1 MDSSQPIADDE
12 LCDRFAAVPTAAIND
27 VLRADGLISQVL
39 PPSVTPLDPQMRTAG
54 RAFTI
59 KGSKNLELSGE
70 MEERAQM
77 LEAIGPNTV
86 CVWDTSGDDESAQWG
101 EVMTMA
107 ARRQGCRGAVVDG
120 GVRDT
125 NAVLAQDFPVFCRYR
140 TSNGMLGR
148 FRMTGW
154 QQPVRIGGV
163 IINPGDIVVGDIDG
177 VIIVPQERAYAVL
190 VAAEK
195 IAATERDIKDMINGG
210 ATPGEVVSR
219 GGYF

>member
-1 MDSSQPIADDE
+1 M
-12 LCDRFAAVPTAAIND
+12 
-27 VLRADGLISQVL
+27 
-39 PPSVTPLDPQMRTAG
+39 
-54 RAFTI
+54 
-59 KGSKNLELSGE
+59 
-70 MEERAQM
+70 
-77 LEAIGPNTV
+77 
-86 CVWDTSGDDESAQWG
+86 
-101 EVMTMA
+101 
-107 ARRQGCRGAVVDG
+107 
-120 GVRDT
+120 RDT
-125 NAVLAQDFPVFCRYR
+125 KAVLAQDFPVFCRYR